1 MRLLLVEDDAM
12 IAAGIGEVVEREG
25 WRIDLLEAAEPAIGA
40 MALTAYD
47 AAIIDVGL
55 PGMDG
60 FELVRRLRAQGA
72 LAPILMLTARD
83 GLDDRV
89 TGLDCGADDY
99 LIKPFLAPELL
110 ARLRA
115 LIRRS
120 HAGTRSM
127 MVVGALCLDAAAH
140 TVTVSGQP
148 VALTGRELS
157 VLEQLMLAAPK
168 VAGKARLMESLGQWD
183 REITPNAIEIYIS
196 RLRTKLGGAVLIRT
210 VRGIGYRIEAGE
222 G

>member
-1 MRLLLVEDDAM
+1 MRLLLVEDDATV
-12 IAAGIGEVVEREG
+12 AAGICEVIEREA
-25 WRIDLLEAAEPAIGA
+25 WRIDHLAAAEPAIGA
-40 MALTAYD
+40 IGLTAYD

-60 FELVRRLRAQGA
+60 FELVRRLRAQDA
-72 LAPILMLTARD
+72 TLPILMLTARD

-120 HAGTRSM
+120 HARTQSVM
-127 MVVGALCLDAAAH
+127 TVGPLSLDVAAH
-140 TVTVSGQP
+140 TVA
-148 VALTGRELS
+148 VAGEAVTLTGRELS

-168 VAGKARLMESLGQWD
+168 VAGKAQLMERLGQWD

-196 RLRTKLGGAVLIRT
+196 RLRTKLGDTVTIRT

-222 G
+222 V